1 MVSGRRRARMS
12 VSAEKTEVGQGSVDR
27 ETVDFS
33 QSVEE
38 TERAF
43 ESIFLQNYARI
54 VAVLVRLLGDRAQA
68 EELADE
74 VFLKLYSHPLKP
86 SEQEGHNIGGW
97 LYRTATRLGIDALR
111 AATRRRRYEAEV
123 AANAHEADDG
133 PDPLDQALRREKCQR
148 VRAVLARLKPAQAQL
163 LIMRHSDLSYK
174 EMALALE
181 VKPSSVGTLL
191 ARAEDE
197 FEKHYRELY
206 GSEE

>member
-1 MVSGRRRARMS
+1 MS

-27 ETVDFS
+27 ETIDFS
-33 QSVEE
+33 RSGEE

-43 ESIFLQNYARI
+43 ESVFLQNYARI

-86 SEQEGHNIGGW
+86 SGQEGHNIGGW

-111 AATRRRRYEAEV
+111 AATRRRRYEAEA

-174 EMALALE
+174 EMAQALE